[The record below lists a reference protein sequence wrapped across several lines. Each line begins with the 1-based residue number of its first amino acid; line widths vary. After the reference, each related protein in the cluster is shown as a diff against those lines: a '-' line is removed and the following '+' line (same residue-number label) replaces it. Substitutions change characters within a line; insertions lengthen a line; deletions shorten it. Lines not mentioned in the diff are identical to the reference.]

1 MELLNDHVYSVRHV
15 EKWLSEFAGLERGSR
30 QWNRVLNTG
39 EQIVLN
45 ADAVFFERVSNT
57 HYRAHRANANEVA
70 EIMSILDK
78 ATVSRTERLGVTFMA
93 GVAIVLVVGG
103 AIGLT
108 VTLVRHFI
116 LNSY

>member
-15 EKWLSEFAGLERGSR
+15 EQWLSECAGLEMGSR
-30 QWNRVLNTG
+30 KWNKVLNTG
-39 EQIVLN
+39 DQIVLN
-45 ADAVFFERVSNT
+45 ADAVSFERVSDT

-78 ATVSRTERLGVTFMA
+78 ATFSRAERLGVAVMA
-93 GVAIVLVVGG
+93 VVAAVLVVGG

-116 LNSY
+116 LQSY